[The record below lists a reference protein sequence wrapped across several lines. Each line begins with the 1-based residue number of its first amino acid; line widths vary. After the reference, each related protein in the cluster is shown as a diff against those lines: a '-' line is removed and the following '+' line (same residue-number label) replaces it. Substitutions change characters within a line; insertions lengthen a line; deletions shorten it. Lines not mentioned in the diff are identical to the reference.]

1 MYRKREKE
9 KERKRDF
16 VVRQNSPEKGSSP
29 EEGALTTVLLPFL
42 LREINYFKGSFECM
56 RSGSANCIV

>member
-29 EEGALTTVLLPFL
+29 
-42 LREINYFKGSFECM
+42 
-56 RSGSANCIV
+56 GSALNYGSPSFLAAGNKLF